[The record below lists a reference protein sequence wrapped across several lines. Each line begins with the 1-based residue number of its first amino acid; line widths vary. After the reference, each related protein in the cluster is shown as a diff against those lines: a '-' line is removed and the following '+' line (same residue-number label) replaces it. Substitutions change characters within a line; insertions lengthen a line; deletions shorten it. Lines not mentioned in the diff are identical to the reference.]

1 MTRLL
6 PPAHPHLPLT
16 LDDITG
22 PLAPLLP
29 SSATALMVELGPRE
43 ALTLLNRY
51 PGVVIPNV
59 PKTPNGSPH
68 GAVRWASLSETM
80 GEAAMQRLAKSR
92 GGETLA
98 VPNCHALRTARFHAH
113 LRSRF
118 DALTATAPAGGGLSK
133 NRAVEALVMEYA
145 PITCRAIEQI
155 LDKSGPAA
163 SQPRQETLF

>member
-1 MTRLL
+1 MTSYL
-6 PPAHPHLPLT
+6 PQAHPHLPLT

-29 SSATALMVELGPRE
+29 SSAAELVVELGPMA
-43 ALTLLNRY
+43 ALKLLNRY

-59 PKTPNGSPH
+59 PKTPNGTPH
-68 GAVRWASLSETM
+68 GAVRWASLSDTM

-92 GGETLA
+92 GGETLTI
-98 VPNCHALRTARFHAH
+98 PNCHALRTARFHAH
-113 LRSRF
+113 LRVRF

-163 SQPRQETLF
+163 SQPSQETLF

>member
-1 MTRLL
+1 MTRHL

-22 PLAPLLP
+22 HLAPLLP
-29 SSATALMVELGPRE
+29 SSATALMVELGPCE
-43 ALTLLNRY
+43 ALALLNRY

-68 GAVRWASLSETM
+68 GAVRWASLSETV

-98 VPNCHALRTARFHAH
+98 IPNCHALRTARFHAH
-113 LRSRF
+113 LRARF
-118 DALTATAPAGGGLSK
+118 DALTATNGGGLSK

-163 SQPRQETLF
+163 SQPSQETLF